1 MRPNASSFVLSMAPT
16 RTGTMVISFL
26 IGNDGTCC
34 FVGREAL
41 EAERIDAPFKYLAD
55 VGEVHLNAVLVLV
68 CAYVHL

>member
-1 MRPNASSFVLSMAPT
+1 
-16 RTGTMVISFL
+16 MVISFL